1 MRAVRPVNSR
11 RIPIPRCA
19 ALVVYRGLFVL
30 GCFSIQRA
38 KPEDKIATMRDVQ
51 DVENCLVSLI
61 RLIVDEPGEVAIETI
76 SGPVDTTYRVTVA
89 KADIGKVIGKQG
101 RTARSLRQILLAM
114 SMTVN
119 RRFKLDIVEE
129 PKLG

>member
-1 MRAVRPVNSR
+1 
-11 RIPIPRCA
+11 
-19 ALVVYRGLFVL
+19 
-30 GCFSIQRA
+30 
-38 KPEDKIATMRDVQ
+38 MRDVQ